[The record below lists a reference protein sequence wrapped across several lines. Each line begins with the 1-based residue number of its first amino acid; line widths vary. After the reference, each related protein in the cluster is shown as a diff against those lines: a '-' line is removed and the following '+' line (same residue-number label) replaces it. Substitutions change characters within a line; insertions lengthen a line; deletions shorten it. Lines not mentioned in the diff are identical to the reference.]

1 MWEPKTAAEDPEVGD
16 EEDGGEAD
24 ALVAGALGRDGDPEG
39 AGADLEG
46 LGVRDRVLREE
57 TEQPVHEPEGLLLG
71 TLHAR
76 TIADEDHLRA
86 RELAQHIVRA
96 DGVER
101 RHAVVEQ
108 DRDPHGVAPF
118 GREYATPAIWLL
130 GH

>member
-1 MWEPKTAAEDPEVGD
+1 MRHLREGTVGD
-16 EEDGGEAD
+16 
-24 ALVAGALGRDGDPEG
+24 
-39 AGADLEG
+39 
-46 LGVRDRVLREE
+46 
-57 TEQPVHEPEGLLLG
+57 EPEGLLLG

-130 GH
+130 GR